1 MNTKITFHW
10 LSLIAI
16 CLFLSINATAQ
27 TDWTFVAL
35 TSSGYIVSIDKNF
48 IRSPSGITRVWQKLV
63 SPDETYRI
71 TLTEWQCSKKRFRY
85 MQEAVYDANGIVSR
99 SDKKSVWRTFVP
111 DSTGMLLYLNICEV
125 SQNESSGKQNI
136 EKSDASF
143 AQIIVRKAN
152 LMSEASSQSEIIGE
166 VFLGEKLILVSEES
180 VGVWYPVIDPKTK
193 SQAWLNG
200 NHFKIVKIRKPAKKV
215 TPNRRKNEISNKD
228 KPIKKNF
235 G

>member
-10 LSLIAI
+10 LSLVSI
-16 CLFLSINATAQ
+16 CLFLSINAAGQ

-35 TSSGYIVSIDKNF
+35 TSSRDIVSIDKNF
-48 IRSPSGITRVWQKLV
+48 IRSPNGITRVWEKVV
-63 SPDETYRI
+63 SSDDTYRI
-71 TLTEWQCSKKRFRY
+71 NLMEWECSKKRFRFV
-85 MQEAVYDANGIVSR
+85 QEAVYDANGIISR

-136 EKSDASF
+136 EKSDSSF
-143 AQIIVRKAN
+143 AQITVRKAN
-152 LMSEASSQSEIIGE
+152 LMSEASSQSDIIGE

-180 VGVWYPVIDPKTK
+180 VGVWYPVINPRTK

-200 NHFKIVKIRKPAKKV
+200 NHFKIVKVGKPAKKL
-215 TPNRRKNEISNKD
+215 TPNSRKRRN
-228 KPIKKNF
+228 
-235 G
+235 